1 MRLSLFGPFEDTIEA
16 MPVCA
21 IITTL
26 DRVSRMWQDDL
37 VYDRPMP
44 VREIESLLSFCD
56 FVKAVKEQSPVP
68 LSATTFPL
76 HHLGLYKK
84 IIERLVG
91 GGELPAGTLTQFESA
106 FFKVRTEQLP
116 GGTAR
121 QTLWPDF

>member
-1 MRLSLFGPFEDTIEA
+1 MRLSLFGPLEDTIEA

-26 DRVSRMWQDDL
+26 ERVSRMWQDDL
-37 VYDRPMP
+37 ACDRPMP
-44 VREIESLLSFCD
+44 VREIESLQSFCD
-56 FVKAVKEQSPVP
+56 FVKAAKEQLPVP

-91 GGELPAGTLTQFESA
+91 AGELPDGTLTQFETV
-106 FFKVRTEQLP
+106 FFRVRTEQLP
-116 GGTAR
+116 DGITR